1 MFLTCHAE
9 RQHSTKLCLVSVRNW
24 LTKAIDHCS
33 NDQAKEFHLH
43 ILEHEINTLEKDLS
57 QDYQE
62 IAFCHNDLQYG
73 NIMIDEKTKSVTIIV
88 SSL

>member
-1 MFLTCHAE
+1 M
-9 RQHSTKLCLVSVRNW
+9 
-24 LTKAIDHCS
+24 D
-33 NDQAKEFHLH
+33 

-88 SSL
+88 SSFY